1 MCEKNNIW
9 FRVSSP
15 YPAGDF
21 LPPSV
26 RVSRLFAPN
35 LYSRVGPSWVTIFSA
50 LPFSTFEKAEALL
63 GPLSAAL
70 SFVPICSFVS
80 FVYLKRCIGIRI
92 VFPCLDAFWFSATER
107 RKSLA
112 TVEGRGL
119 QLPESV
125 SRGSGERLLRRSAA
139 RTSL

>member
-1 MCEKNNIW
+1 MCEKNTIW

-15 YPAGDF
+15 YPAETC

-35 LYSRVGPSWVTIFSA
+35 LYSRVGPSWVTIFSV
-50 LPFSTFEKAEALL
+50 LPFSTFEKVEALL
-63 GPLSAAL
+63 GPPSAAL

-92 VFPCLDAFWFSATER
+92 VFPCLGWSDLLTPPVLFQELLVDIVL
-107 RKSLA
+107 LA
-112 TVEGRGL
+112 DEL
-119 QLPESV
+119 DQI
-125 SRGSGERLLRRSAA
+125 
-139 RTSL
+139 